1 MLPDFPKLKE
11 RLLIEHSAKFK
22 RQTDSQMPI
31 MSKIKSVPS
40 HEGHCFS
47 IERTDG
53 VVERQDFIE
62 MQVPIV
68 ISRQLSFPDT
78 IDQIAQRTRELSSN
92 VAKQMELLFQTRFE
106 ETMKEV
112 GNAVDMQGAPLTF
125 ETFLDMLDRVDMD
138 FDNFGM
144 PEWPEIHPPAMR
156 EVLRQQSVRLSTESQ
171 LRERAES
178 ILKKKREDWRD
189 RESRRRLVS

>member
-11 RLLIEHSAKFK
+11 RLLIEHSAAFK

-31 MSKIKSVPS
+31 MSKVKSIPN

-47 IERTDG
+47 IERTDD
-53 VVERQDFIE
+53 VIERQEFVAMRI
-62 MQVPIV
+62 PIV
-68 ISRQLSFPDT
+68 ISRQMSFPDT
-78 IDQIAQRTRELSSN
+78 VDQIGQRMRDLSSN
-92 VAKQMELLFQTRFE
+92 VAQQMESLFQTRFE

-112 GNAVDMQGAPLTF
+112 GNAVDMQGAPFTLEAF
-125 ETFLDMLDRVDMD
+125 FDMMDRVDID
-138 FDNFGM
+138 FDTFGM

-156 EVLRQQSVRLSTESQ
+156 EVLRQQIGRLSTESK
-171 LRERAES
+171 LRERADS